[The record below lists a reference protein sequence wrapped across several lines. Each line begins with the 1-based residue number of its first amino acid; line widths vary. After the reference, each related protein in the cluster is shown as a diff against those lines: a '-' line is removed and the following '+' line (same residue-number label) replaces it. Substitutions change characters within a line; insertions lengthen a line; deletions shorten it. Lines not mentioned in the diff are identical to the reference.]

1 MSTTRSRE
9 RLAALFAVGV
19 ILINYPLLHLFG
31 TGKLVL
37 GVPLLYLYLFGC
49 WAVIIALIAVV
60 FECKSS
66 AEKVGVDSGRFNR
79 S

>member
-49 WAVIIALIAVV
+49 WAVIIALSQLFSNVKAAQ
-60 FECKSS
+60 K
-66 AEKVGVDSGRFNR
+66 K
-79 S
+79 